1 MSSVIQFSDEAHE
14 RFSEFRLMIGRA
26 LADPSIRDTFESLST
41 FIQQPAALKA
51 SLLLLKAAK
60 NESLLAKPSP
70 RTLLAAFMV
79 ALYPVDILEVAESDL
94 QALTEE
100 RALDRECFAAAKEV
114 MTRVED
120 GTDLI
125 AFLSSLDRFQAK
137 FAEWKEYDRK
147 RILLNLANIHHQ
159 WTASLEHLER
169 SRADTRDPE
178 SLQIMI
184 DSVQRQIDANRRRI
198 MQMGG
203 PEAWDQVLATPPIPV
218 DLEAIIQEVGS
229 KKYWDE
235 FADELRTGRYDRV
248 IVLLV
253 EIRDRLKQLIPN
265 RSDMQAEI
273 DRALDIDFIR
283 QLIHFESFDG
293 VAFLTIF
300 DVIWN
305 QIKMFGS
312 ASAESEWTEW
322 RDKILAQAQQA
333 TYDVLLPEIFNR
345 FLRQLDII
353 EDQTQRYREMMT
365 RGGHPIPAPSSS

>member
-1 MSSVIQFSDEAHE
+1 MAAAIQFSEEAHE
-14 RFSEFRLMIGRA
+14 RFQDFRLMIRRA
-26 LADPSIRDTFESLST
+26 LADPRIRDTFESLSA
-41 FIQQPAALKA
+41 FIQEPTALKA
-51 SLLLLKAAK
+51 SLRLLKSAK

-79 ALYPVDILEVAESDL
+79 ALYPIDILEVAESDL
-94 QALTEE
+94 DTLSEE
-100 RALDRECFAAAKEV
+100 RALDGECFAAAKEV
-114 MTRVED
+114 VTAVED
-120 GTDLI
+120 GADLA
-125 AFLSSLDRFQAK
+125 AFLSSLARFQSK
-137 FAEWKEYDRK
+137 FADWKEYDRQ
-147 RILLNLANIHHQ
+147 RILLNLANVHHQ

-184 DSVQRQIDANRRRI
+184 DSVQRQIAANRRRI

-203 PEAWDQVLATPPIPV
+203 PEAWDQVLATPPIPF
-218 DLEAIIQEVGS
+218 DLDAMIQEVGS
-229 KKYWDE
+229 KKYWNE
-235 FADELRTGRYDRV
+235 FADELRAGQYDRV

-253 EIRDRLKQLIPN
+253 EIRDRLKQLIPS

-293 VAFLTIF
+293 AAFFTVF
-300 DVIWN
+300 DVIWG
-305 QIKMFGS
+305 QLKMFGS
-312 ASAESEWTEW
+312 AAAEAEWTEW
-322 RDKILAQAQQA
+322 RDKVLGQAQEA
-333 TYDVLLPEIFNR
+333 TYDTLLPEIFNR

-353 EDQTQRYREMMT
+353 EDQTQRYREMMS